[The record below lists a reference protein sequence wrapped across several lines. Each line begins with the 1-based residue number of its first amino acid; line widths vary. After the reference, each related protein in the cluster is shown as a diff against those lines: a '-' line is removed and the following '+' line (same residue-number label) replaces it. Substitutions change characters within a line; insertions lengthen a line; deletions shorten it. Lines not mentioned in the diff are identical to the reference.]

1 MTPEEYTQL
10 KAFAR
15 IDGAYLGLAWIA
27 SFALYIG
34 GLSSPALGL
43 GSALLAVLSPVF
55 AAVRLAKFRDKAREG
70 VISFRRAAAYYI
82 LMFLYAS
89 LLMALAQYIYFAYI
103 DGGYIVQ
110 AYSAIM
116 SPPEATAML
125 KAYGMSGQQLQESIN
140 LLAQTE
146 PIYIVLNILSMNVTC
161 GIILSLP
168 VAAIMKRSA
177 TNGSN
182 QHPTNS

>member
-1 MTPEEYTQL
+1 MTPEEYQQL

-15 IDGAYLGLAWIA
+15 VDGAYLGAVWIA

-34 GLSSPALGL
+34 GLTSPLMGIAGALM
-43 GSALLAVLSPVF
+43 ALLSPVF
-55 AAVRLAKFRDKAREG
+55 AAFRLAKFRDNARG
-70 VISFRRAAAYYI
+70 GAISFRRAAAYYI
-82 LMFLYAS
+82 LTFMYAS

-116 SPPEATAML
+116 STPEATAML

-161 GIILSLP
+161 GIVLSLP
-168 VAAIMKRSA
+168 AAAIIKRKA
-177 TNGSN
+177 LPGSK
-182 QHPTNS
+182 QQ